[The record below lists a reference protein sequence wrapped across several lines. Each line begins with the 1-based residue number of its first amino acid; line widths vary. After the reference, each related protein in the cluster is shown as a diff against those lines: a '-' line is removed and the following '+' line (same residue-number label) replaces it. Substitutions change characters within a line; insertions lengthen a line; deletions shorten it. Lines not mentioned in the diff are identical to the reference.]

1 VTSGDFI
8 LGEKGTACLGSENH
22 PGMNFYPRIYP
33 DIIPSITD
41 ITVTSWKISPLNYP
55 SFEKMATRRMA
66 TKGHS
71 CLRSFHFSGLF
82 REQMD
87 QVDVALRHNFMD
99 SFNDKGRVSTML
111 TLGKMLQHLEKNEK
125 CVKNV

>member
-1 VTSGDFI
+1 
-8 LGEKGTACLGSENH
+8 
-22 PGMNFYPRIYP
+22 MNFYPRIYP

-71 CLRSFHFSGLF
+71 FLRSFHFSGLF